1 MREVTIAEAE
11 SRFAELLREAEY
23 GESIAITRHGKTVA
37 HLIPA
42 VDHGRASQ
50 EEAVERFRGWRRQ
63 RAPYRHDQGG
73 DPRGTARGPSPVSR
87 FVLDASVAA
96 PD

>member
-1 MREVTIAEAE
+1 MREVTITEAE

-63 RAPYRHDQGG
+63 RPRTGMTREEILAARHEGHH
-73 DPRGTARGPSPVSR
+73 R
-87 FVLDASVAA
+87 
-96 PD
+96 